1 MPAVEVIER
10 PAAAAVALDPIR
22 ARLLSEL
29 AEPGSASSLAERIG
43 LPRQKIN
50 YHLRTLE
57 AHGLVRLVEERP
69 RRGLTERV
77 LVATASA
84 YVVSPSAMG
93 AASIDLARTPDR
105 LSADYLIALAAR
117 AIREVGTLLRRAN
130 LAGKRLAT
138 LSIDTD
144 IRFRSPAERA
154 EFAAELTDAVT
165 RLAAR
170 YHAADAPDGR
180 SFRLIVA
187 AHPIPLALPDEPDI
201 SDTKETL

>member
-29 AEPGSASSLAERIG
+29 NEPGSASSLAERVG

-57 AHGLVRLVEERP
+57 AHGLVRLVEERQ

-77 LVATASA
+77 LVATASS
-84 YVVSPSAMG
+84 YVVSPAAMG
-93 AASIDLARTPDR
+93 EASVDLARTPDR

-138 LSIDTD
+138 LSIDTE

-154 EFAAELTDAVT
+154 QFAAELTDAVT

-170 YHAADAPDGR
+170 YHVADAPDGR

-187 AHPIPLALPDEPDI
+187 AHPVPI
-201 SDTKETL
+201 DTPPQPASEEMP

>member
-22 ARLLSEL
+22 ARLLAAL

-57 AHGLVRLVEERP
+57 AHGLVRLVEERQ

-77 LVATASA
+77 VVATARG
-84 YVVSPSAMG
+84 YVVSPAAMG
-93 AASIDLARTPDR
+93 EASVDLARTPDR

-117 AIREVGTLLRRAN
+117 AIREVGTLMRRAN
-130 LAGKRLAT
+130 LAGLRLAT
-138 LSIDTD
+138 LSLDTE
-144 IRFRSPAERA
+144 IRFRSPTERA
-154 EFAAELTDAVT
+154 QFAAELAETVT

-170 YHAADAPDGR
+170 YHAADAPNGR

-187 AHPIPLALPDEPDI
+187 AHPLPIATPVE
-201 SDTKETL
+201 SDTEETP

>member
-29 AEPGSASSLAERIG
+29 AEPGSASSLAERVG

-57 AHGLVRLVEERP
+57 AHGLVRLVEERQ
-69 RRGLTERV
+69 RRGLTERMMI
-77 LVATASA
+77 ATARA
-84 YVVSPSAMG
+84 YVVSPAAMG
-93 AASIDLARTPDR
+93 EASVDLARTPDR

-117 AIREVGTLLRRAN
+117 AIREVGTLMRRAN
-130 LAGKRLAT
+130 RAGKRLAT
-138 LSIDTD
+138 LSLDTE
-144 IRFRSPAERA
+144 IRFRSPVERA
-154 EFAAELTDAVT
+154 QFAAELTDAVT

-170 YHAADAPDGR
+170 YHAAEAPDGR

-187 AHPIPLALPDEPDI
+187 AHPVPLSDPAESDI
-201 SDTKETL
+201 EETP

>member
-10 PAAAAVALDPIR
+10 PAVAAVALDPIR
-22 ARLLSEL
+22 ARLLAAL

-57 AHGLVRLVEERP
+57 SHGLVRLVEERQ

-77 LVATASA
+77 VVATAQA
-84 YVVSPSAMG
+84 YVVSPAAMG
-93 AASIDLARTPDR
+93 DASVDLARTPDR

-130 LAGKRLAT
+130 LAGLRLAT
-138 LSIDTD
+138 LSLDTE
-144 IRFRSPAERA
+144 IRFRSPTERA
-154 EFAAELTDAVT
+154 QFAAELAETVT

-187 AHPIPLALPDEPDI
+187 AHPIPIATPVEPD
-201 SDTKETL
+201 TEETP

>member
-22 ARLLSEL
+22 ARLLAAL
-29 AEPGSASSLAERIG
+29 AVPGSASTLAGKVG
-43 LPRQKIN
+43 LPRQKVN

-77 LVATASA
+77 VVATADS
-84 YVVSPSAMG
+84 YVVSPSALG
-93 AASIDLARTPDR
+93 EAAVDPSRAPDH

-117 AIREVGTLLRRAN
+117 AIQEVSELRRRADRT
-130 LAGKRLAT
+130 GKRLPT
-138 LSIDTD
+138 LSLDTE

-154 EFAAELTDAVT
+154 AFTRELASMVT
-165 RLAAR
+165 SLAAR
-170 YHAADAPDGR
+170 YHAADAEDGR
-180 SFRLIVA
+180 SYRLTVA
-187 AHPIPLALPDEPDI
+187 AHPIPQPLPPESPSEEDV
-201 SDTKETL
+201 